1 MSVDQIKQ
9 HLDTV
14 MEMTESQVP
23 EGDFVTISNSLKSIY
38 DTATAIAKSRSTP
51 DDHTIHNSHSCP
63 DNFITVR
70 DQRVHNISF
79 RLTLDEQRTIMFARL
94 ETYYNDLARPIEE
107 QIRILTEQLK
117 EIVVSKKEAFEEFK
131 LTKSFDGVMF
141 SSKQVHVMLINET
154 KLSWKQYLD
163 DEKYTRNALYDLKEQ
178 LRELRETEQLRKT
191 TMENIHGLD

>member
-1 MSVDQIKQ
+1 MSIDQIKQ

-14 MEMTESQVP
+14 MELTETQIP
-23 EGDFVTISNSLKSIY
+23 EGDFITISNSLKDIY

-51 DDHTIHNSHSCP
+51 DDHTIHSSHFTPNS
-63 DNFITVR
+63 FVTVR
-70 DQRVHNISF
+70 DQRINNISF
-79 RLTLDEQRTIMFARL
+79 RLTLDEQRIVMFARL
-94 ETYYNDLARPIEE
+94 ETYYNELTRPIEE
-107 QIRILTEQLK
+107 QIRILSEQLK

-141 SSKQVHVMLINET
+141 SSKQMHTMLINET

-163 DEKYTRNALYDLKEQ
+163 DEKFTRNALYDLKEE
-178 LRELRETEQLRKT
+178 LRELRVTEQLRKT